1 MSFVETSEL
10 KFILTSHEVGLKKT
24 IENQGKDS
32 LIPQIALGLLKKE
45 EEIPIHKHK
54 SMIEYY
60 YFLKGRG
67 EFIIESQT
75 FNCKPGVFIKVKN
88 DLKHSLK
95 ANEDLEF
102 FYFGINTKKNEKIF

>member
-1 MSFVETSEL
+1 MSSVKTSEL
-10 KFILTSHEVGLKKT
+10 EFILTSHQVGLKKI

-45 EEIPIHKHK
+45 EVILIHKHK

-60 YFLKGRG
+60 YFLRGRG

-75 FNCKPGVFIKVKN
+75 FKCKPGVFIKVKN
-88 DLKHSLK
+88 DLNHSLK

-102 FYFGINTKKNEKIF
+102 FYFGINTEKNGKIF